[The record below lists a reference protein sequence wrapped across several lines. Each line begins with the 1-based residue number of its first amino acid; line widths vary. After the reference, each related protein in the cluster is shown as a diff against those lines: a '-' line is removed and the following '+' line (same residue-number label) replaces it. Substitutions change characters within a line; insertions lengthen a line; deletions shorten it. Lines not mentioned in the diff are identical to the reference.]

1 MKKRYEWAGKY
12 PLMMVYHDKEWG
24 ILLHDGQLLF
34 EFLILEGAQAG
45 LIWMTILKKRENY
58 RKVFS
63 EFNPA
68 KLTYLTAGKREKLL
82 ANQCIVRSRVKVDSI

>member
-45 LIWMTILKKRENY
+45 LIWMTILMKRENY
-58 RKVFS
+58 QKVFS

-68 KLTYLTAGKREKLL
+68 KLTYLLQLKEKNSLL
-82 ANQCIVRSRVKVDSI
+82 IRVL